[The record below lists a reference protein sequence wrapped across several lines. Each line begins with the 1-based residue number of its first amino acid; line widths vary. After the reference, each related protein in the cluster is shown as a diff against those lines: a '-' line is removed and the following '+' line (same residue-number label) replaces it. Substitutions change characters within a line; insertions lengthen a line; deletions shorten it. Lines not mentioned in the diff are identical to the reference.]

1 MKVLVVEDQT
11 MVREMLAQACAQA
24 VPAAGVATAADCAS
38 ALALCREQRPD
49 LVLLDLELPDGE
61 GLTILPEI
69 FAMAPAV
76 KVIALS
82 SHADEFTLHRAAQAQ
97 VHGFVD
103 KTEGPLRVI
112 GEAIAEVMAGRQF
125 QSPLAQRVRAAMRAD
140 PDAFNKVLS
149 DREQEVLGLIG
160 LGYSNEEIGDLLG
173 LSGNTVKNH
182 RRSIMSKLGIH
193 GTPQL
198 IRYATDK
205 GFTWTARQT
214 RKLE

>member
-1 MKVLVVEDQT
+1 MKIVVVEDQT

-24 VPAAGVATAADCAS
+24 VPKAEVLVASDCAS
-38 ALALCREQRPD
+38 ALEQCKTHRPD
-49 LVLLDLELPDGE
+49 LVILDLELPDGE

-69 FAMAPAV
+69 FKSTPLA

-82 SHADEFTLHRAAQAQ
+82 SHTDELTLHRAMQAR

-103 KTEGPLRVI
+103 KKEGPLRVI
-112 GEAIAEVMAGRQF
+112 AEAITAVMAGKQF
-125 QSPLAQRVRAAMRAD
+125 QSPLVQRVRASMRAD
-140 PDAFNKVLS
+140 PEAFNKVLS
-149 DREQEVLGLIG
+149 EREQEVLGLIG

-182 RRSIMSKLGIH
+182 RRSIMGKIGIH

-205 GFTWTARQT
+205 GFAWTARQT
-214 RKLE
+214 HKLA